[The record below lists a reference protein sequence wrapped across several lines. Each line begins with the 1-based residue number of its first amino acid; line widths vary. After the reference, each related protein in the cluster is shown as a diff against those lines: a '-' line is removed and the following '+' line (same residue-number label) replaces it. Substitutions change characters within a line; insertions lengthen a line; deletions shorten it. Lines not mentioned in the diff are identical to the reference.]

1 MTQDR
6 SITGFIVKSQDLSEA
21 DLLLTFFSEQEG
33 KVRAVVKS
41 AKKMTSKLSGN
52 LQPYNL
58 VRVALA
64 GNGGLSKVINV
75 VIEDSYASVMNNPST
90 MNAVLAIQ
98 ELVLRA
104 LADEQ
109 PNRELFLV
117 YRQAMEL
124 LRKYPNASESIL
136 VWYYAHSLQ
145 ELGLSPRLL
154 EKAPAAEAK
163 EVYFSLS
170 DGQFSIHS
178 SVGASAMIS
187 VPAYSLLVKVIN
199 NSSKPESLIEAVEK
213 EKGLTVEV
221 LSLLTKFA
229 SFQLEREL
237 KASHYFTVI

>member
-1 MTQDR
+1 MTQER
-6 SITGFIVKSQDLSEA
+6 SITGFIIKSQDLSEA

-58 VRVALA
+58 VRVTLA

-75 VIEDSYASVMNNPST
+75 VIEDSYASVMNSPAT
-90 MNAVLAIQ
+90 MNAILAIQ

-109 PNRELFLV
+109 PSRELFVV

-124 LRKYPNASESIL
+124 LRNYPNASESIL
-136 VWYYAHSLQ
+136 IWYYAYSLQ
-145 ELGLSPRLL
+145 ELGFSPRLL
-154 EKAPAAEAK
+154 DEVPTDQIK

-170 DGQFSIHS
+170 DGQFNIHS
-178 SVGASAMIS
+178 SVGTSAVISAS
-187 VPAYSLLVKVIN
+187 AYSLLAKVIKN
-199 NSSKPESLIEAVEK
+199 LPDPEVLIEGAGTDK
-213 EKGLTVEV
+213 NSTVE
-221 LSLLTKFA
+221 LLALLTKFA